1 MIRRLASLLR
11 RLGADRCGVAALEF
25 ALVVPAVSVIY
36 LVGFEVT
43 EAATVN
49 RKLTDTTVQLANTT
63 AQYTAMNSTDISNV
77 LSASSQI
84 MSPYPTSN
92 LTIVLSLVKT
102 NSSGVGVVCWSQ
114 TQGGTALAS
123 NATMTMPSGYQT
135 INTDYILVTTT
146 YAYQPTIGA
155 AFIGAIAMTNKIYML
170 PRSSS
175 TIPYTDSITTDANYG
190 KTTSC

>member
-1 MIRRLASLLR
+1 MIRRIASLLR

-25 ALVVPAVSVIY
+25 ALVVPAVSVVY

-63 AQYTAMNSTDISNV
+63 AQYTAMGTTDISNV
-77 LSASSQI
+77 LSAASQI

-102 NSSGVGVVCWSQ
+102 NASGVGKVCWSQ
-114 TQGGTALAS
+114 TQGGTALVS
-123 NATMTMPSGYQT
+123 NATVTMPSGYQT
-135 INTDYILVTTT
+135 ASTDYILVTTT

-155 AFIGAIAMTNKIYML
+155 AFIGAIAMSSQIYML
-170 PRSSS
+170 PRSSA
-175 TIPYTDSITTDANYG
+175 TIPYTNASGTTTA
-190 KTTSC
+190 C